1 MISNIK
7 TTQNRE
13 IFCLVIFTEENFSE
27 IKILK
32 KDIDLSRFIVYI
44 YLQGSKSELC
54 REINM
59 QCRKAPIFHRNEK
72 TIEPNGSKIIV
83 PDRVRFGSSK
93 LGITAL
99 HFYQNDNTD
108 NTLLVR
114 DCLSLRP

>member
-1 MISNIK
+1 MK
-7 TTQNRE
+7 
-13 IFCLVIFTEENFSE
+13 F
-27 IKILK
+27 LK
-32 KDIDLSRFIVYI
+32 KDIDLSRIIEYI

-93 LGITAL
+93 LGTSSGDFFKIPKK
-99 HFYQNDNTD
+99 YKR
-108 NTLLVR
+108 LLGENF
-114 DCLSLRP
+114 P